1 MTDRELLEKAAKAAG
16 IEWIPSD
23 TEKGQ
28 ECELKFGLW
37 MRIDGEPTCPRR
49 RWNPLTDDGDALRLA
64 HGLNVPVSI
73 DISKGLTTVSSWD
86 FEIDVPHGNDPLAAT
101 RRAIVKAAADI
112 GETL

>member
-16 IEWIPSD
+16 IDAICWN
-23 TEKGQ
+23 
-28 ECELKFGLW
+28 
-37 MRIDGEPTCPRR
+37 DGSEPYSSGEGIIYGDNHI
-49 RWNPLTDDGDALRLA
+49 WNPLTYDGDALRLA

-101 RRAIVKAAADI
+101 RRAIVKAAAAI
-112 GETL
+112 GESL